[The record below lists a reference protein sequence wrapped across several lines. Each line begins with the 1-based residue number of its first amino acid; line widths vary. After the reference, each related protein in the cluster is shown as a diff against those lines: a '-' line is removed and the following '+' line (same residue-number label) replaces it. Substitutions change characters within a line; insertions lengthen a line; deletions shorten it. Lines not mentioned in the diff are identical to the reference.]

1 MQLRIFLML
10 SFWLVWCPS
19 ATFAQSEVLTGMEAF
34 INQHVQRYALS
45 PTNLLR
51 VSAYVELRGEPS
63 TDGGVRLDF
72 GTLGELNF
80 YQRNCLLRTSSAG
93 VHHIAPDEETSPHA
107 EAMDEA
113 LDRIFEHIALLS
125 NGEASAEKVAFVDA
139 QLAAKTL
146 DPFHKIYARYL
157 LLHYGRYD
165 SVRQQVVVKSQWL
178 PQTAAVRQAQY
189 EGTLNPLTLVL
200 TPYELRGYYHRTHGE
215 VYVQNADR
223 KVTYATGEKARA
235 NVAPFKSF
243 LQRMMTFLPQSEGLS
258 PRSVVD
264 GLTVSIRSRESNA
277 GSGSEIT
284 LYHQCS
290 YISMMLGL
298 LRQRDLSFGDPEIVC
313 YFVGKPYFER
323 IYQQLTPSEKHDV
336 DLYLQRHHSRSA

>member
-1 MQLRIFLML
+1 
-10 SFWLVWCPS
+10 
-19 ATFAQSEVLTGMEAF
+19 MEAF

-51 VSAYVELRGEPS
+51 ISAYTELRGEPS
-63 TDGGVRLDF
+63 ADGSVRLDF

-80 YQRNCLLRTSSAG
+80 YQRNCLLRTSGAG
-93 VHHIAPDEETSPHA
+93 VHHIAPNEQSSPHA
-107 EAMDEA
+107 KAMDEA
-113 LDRIFEHIALLS
+113 LDGIFEHIALLS
-125 NGEASAEKVAFVDA
+125 NGEASAQKIAFVDA
-139 QLAAKTL
+139 QLAPKTL

-165 SVRQQVVVKSQWL
+165 SIRQEVVVKSQWL

-189 EGTLNPLTLVL
+189 EGKLNPLTLML

-215 VYVQNADR
+215 VYIQNADR
-223 KVTYATGEKARA
+223 KVIYATGEQAHA

-243 LQRMMTFLPQSEGLS
+243 LQKMMNFLPHNKGLS
-258 PRSVVD
+258 PQSVVD
-264 GLTVSIRSRESNA
+264 GLTVSLRSSGAKTAN
-277 GSGSEIT
+277 GSELN
-284 LYHQCS
+284 LYHQYS
-290 YISMMLGL
+290 WIPMMLGL